1 MYESFYGFREKP
13 FDLTPDPNYFYMS
26 QGHEEAYAHLEYAI
40 MENKGFVVITGEI
53 GSGKTTLLNL
63 FLRKLKPDIE
73 IAFISHTIV
82 QPTQFLKMVCQEFD
96 LAVNGK
102 DKSQLI
108 GMFYNFLLGKYSEK
122 KRVALIVDESQNLSD
137 RTLEEI
143 RLLSN
148 LESDKNHLIQIF
160 LIGQPDLKIKLR
172 KRHLEQ
178 LLQRVTVYWH
188 LTSLSGD
195 EVAQY
200 INHRMWVAGA
210 GNREIFDGDAV
221 QAVYHYSGGLPRLV
235 NILCDA
241 ALVHGFAEERSSIG
255 KDVIEEVVK
264 LRNIEDVFP
273 GEKQSGRSSHERTAN
288 RANSPRLVQRMDY
301 LETRINGL
309 ENMLGNLNK
318 SIELLTSALGNF
330 TTSEKK
336 RDTMILELTQGL
348 RNCMESRITLLHEI
362 NILKNTIQNENL
374 KRPLVDEDDSS
385 RTI

>member
-26 QGHEEAYAHLEYAI
+26 QSHEEAYAHLEYAI

-73 IAFISHTIV
+73 IAFISHTII

-137 RTLEEI
+137 KTLEEI

-188 LTSLSGD
+188 LTGLSGD
-195 EVAQY
+195 EVTQY

-210 GNREIFDGDAV
+210 RNLEIFDDDAV

-241 ALVHGFAEERSSIG
+241 ALVHGFAEERSIIG

-264 LRNIEDVFP
+264 LRDIGDVLP
-273 GEKQSGRSSHERTAN
+273 REKQSGRSSHRHIAN
-288 RANSPRLVQRMDY
+288 KVSLVKRMDE
-301 LETRINGL
+301 LERRIDVL
-309 ENMLGNLNK
+309 ENMSGNLNK
-318 SIELLTSALGNF
+318 SMELLTAALGNF
-330 TTSEKK
+330 TSSEKE
-336 RDTMILELTQGL
+336 RDAMILELTQGL
-348 RNCMESRITLLHEI
+348 RNCMENRIKLLHEI
-362 NILKNTIQNENL
+362 NILKNKSQKIHVQP
-374 KRPLVDEDDSS
+374 PLVDEDDPSQ
-385 RTI
+385 RI

>member
-26 QGHEEAYAHLEYAI
+26 QSHEDAYAHLEYAI

-73 IAFISHTIV
+73 IAFISHTII
-82 QPTQFLKMVCQEFD
+82 QPTQFLKMVCREFD

-102 DKSQLI
+102 DKSQLL
-108 GMFYNFLLGKYSEK
+108 GMFYNFLLDKYSER
-122 KRVALIVDESQNLSD
+122 KRVALIIDESQNLSD

-160 LIGQPDLKIKLR
+160 LIGQPDLKVKLK

-188 LTSLSGD
+188 LTGLSQG

-210 GNREIFDGDAV
+210 RNREIFDDDAI
-221 QAVYHYSGGLPRLV
+221 QALYRYSRGLPRLV

-241 ALVHGFAEERSSIG
+241 ALVHGFAEERMTIG
-255 KDVIEEVVK
+255 PDVIEDVVK
-264 LRNIEDVFP
+264 LRDIGDVLADEMPPDENRQAIETSR
-273 GEKQSGRSSHERTAN
+273 EKSS
-288 RANSPRLVQRMDY
+288 RLVQRIHD
-301 LETRINGL
+301 LERRVGVL
-309 ENMLGNLNK
+309 ENMLGNLNR
-318 SIELLTSALGNF
+318 SIELLTSALTNF
-330 TTSEKK
+330 ITSEKK
-336 RDTMILELTQGL
+336 RDTVMLELASGL
-348 RNCMESRITLLHEI
+348 KSCMEDRSRLIREI
-362 NILKNTIQNENL
+362 DTIKAEGEGQSLQPIPGDND
-374 KRPLVDEDDSS
+374 RSGPV
-385 RTI
+385 